1 MTMNEHGRT
10 CGRISLPFAF
20 RVRAAG
26 VPGLTASALICCL
39 ASAVMCFAATMALAD
54 DQPETIDVGQP
65 LSVEVFPASV
75 SLQGVRE
82 RIQFVVT
89 GHYENGEVR
98 DLTRAA
104 EFVSNNPEIVQ
115 VGGSVGR
122 PGKDGAADVTVRV
135 GGREAVAKVV
145 VSGQTKPQPVSFAYD
160 ALAAVSK
167 QGCNAGACH
176 GSPSGKGG
184 FRLSLRAFDPTLDKL
199 TLIHEDFGRRTNPLN
214 PDESLLLLK
223 PLMKVPHGGGLKLHA
238 GDPAHVVLR
247 DWIAEG
253 CRLDAAD
260 APRPVRIEVYPP
272 SGRLLKRPAHT
283 QQLCVLAHYSDG
295 TTRDIT
301 SLSVYS
307 SSDEEVASVS
317 AGGLVVGK
325 DRGETAVI
333 VRYLEFIE
341 SSFITFVR
349 DIEGFQWEQP
359 PSNNYVDDL
368 VYEKL
373 KQLKYLPSGLCTD
386 EEFLRRV
393 YLDVIGIMPTV
404 DEVQT
409 FLNDTASDKRA
420 RLIDVL
426 LERPEFAK
434 FWALKWGDLL
444 RLTSKQVGG
453 DGVYKYHRWV
463 ERAIA
468 SNMPYDEFARQLLTA
483 AGSTHANPPANF
495 YRTATDTNDCVET
508 ISQVFLGA
516 RLQCAKCHNHPFE
529 RWTQDNYYGMAA
541 FFNRVQRKQTPKP
554 DEMFIWASQ
563 AGEVTQPRTGRQM
576 KPWLP
581 LKGDVEN
588 AQVDDRRVLFA
599 DWLTQKDNPFF
610 GKIEANRIWSHLLG
624 RGIVDPPDD
633 FRDSNPPSNAALLDA
648 LAKDFA
654 EHGYDRKHVIRTIL
668 NSRTYQ
674 ASFEPNEFNQDD
686 TKYFS
691 HFQPRLLSAEQLL
704 DAICQVTGR
713 PESFGPLPADTKAT
727 QLPAPD
733 LVKNDFLK
741 IFGQPE
747 RQTVCECERSSESNL
762 GMAIQFFNGPLIY
775 NKLRDE
781 NNRFRALVK
790 ESKPDDEIIKQ
801 LHLAAVN
808 RLPTEKEIAASLKHI
823 AAKDE
828 QIAQDNAEIKTK
840 VAAMQ
845 ATIAARRAAARDK
858 LVDAK
863 LVTVPEPL
871 RADLKAAL
879 AAEAE
884 KRTEVQ
890 KYLVEKLGPGVAV
903 SDDEVTKS
911 LDEAVTKEIAD
922 VQTQIAELEKGI
934 RAPGGRRIEALEDI
948 CWAILNTNEF
958 LFQH

>member
-1 MTMNEHGRT
+1 MTT
-10 CGRISLPFAF
+10 CPRWTTTTS
-20 RVRAAG
+20 
-26 VPGLTASALICCL
+26 
-39 ASAVMCFAATMALAD
+39 
-54 DQPETIDVGQP
+54 
-65 LSVEVFPASV
+65 
-75 SLQGVRE
+75 
-82 RIQFVVT
+82 
-89 GHYENGEVR
+89 
-98 DLTRAA
+98 
-104 EFVSNNPEIVQ
+104 
-115 VGGSVGR
+115 
-122 PGKDGAADVTVRV
+122 
-135 GGREAVAKVV
+135 
-145 VSGQTKPQPVSFAYD
+145 
-160 ALAAVSK
+160 
-167 QGCNAGACH
+167 
-176 GSPSGKGG
+176 
-184 FRLSLRAFDPTLDKL
+184 
-199 TLIHEDFGRRTNPLN
+199 
-214 PDESLLLLK
+214 
-223 PLMKVPHGGGLKLHA
+223 
-238 GDPAHVVLR
+238 
-247 DWIAEG
+247 
-253 CRLDAAD
+253 AAD
-260 APRPVRIEVYPP
+260 APRPVRIEIYPP

-301 SLSVYS
+301 TLAVYT

-317 AGGLVVGK
+317 EGGLVVGH

-349 DIEGFQWEQP
+349 DIEGFEWKQP

-373 KQLKYLPSGLCTD
+373 KQLKYLPSHLCTD

-393 YLDVIGIMPTV
+393 YLDVIGIMPTI
-404 DEVQT
+404 DEVHP
-409 FLNDTASDKRA
+409 FLNDKAADKRA
-420 RLIDVL
+420 KLIDAL

-434 FWALKWGDLL
+434 FWTLKWGDLL
-444 RLTSKQVGG
+444 RLTSKQVGS
-453 DGVYKYHRWV
+453 DGVHKYHRWI

-483 AGSTHANPPANF
+483 SGSTHSNPPTNF

-541 FFNRVQRKQTPKP
+541 FFNRVQRKKTLRP
-554 DEMFIWASQ
+554 DELFIWVSQ
-563 AGEVTQPRTGRQM
+563 SGEVTQPRTGQKM

-581 LKGDVEN
+581 LQGDVEN
-588 AQVDDRRVLFA
+588 ADVDDRRVLFA

-674 ASFEPNEFNQDD
+674 ASFEPNEFNKDD
-686 TKYFS
+686 IKYFS

-704 DAICQVTGR
+704 DAICHVTGR
-713 PESFGPLPADTKAT
+713 PEKFGSLPADMKAT

-747 RQTVCECERSSESNL
+747 RQTVCACERSSESNL

-781 NNRFRALVK
+781 NNRFRLLLKANQT
-790 ESKPDDEIIKQ
+790 DDEIIKQ

-808 RLPTEKEIAASLKHI
+808 RLPTEKEIAASKNHI
-823 AAKDE
+823 AAKDVL
-828 QIAQDNAEIKTK
+828 IAKDNAEIKTK
-840 VAAMQ
+840 VAKLNEG
-845 ATIAARRAAARDK
+845 IAATHAVARGK
-858 LVDAK
+858 LVDKK
-863 LVTVPEPL
+863 LVAIPEPL
-871 RADLKAAL
+871 RADLKSSLAL
-879 AAEAE
+879 DAG
-884 KRTEVQ
+884 KRNEVQ
-890 KYLVEKLGPGVAV
+890 KYLFEKLGASVAV
-903 SDDEVTKS
+903 SDEEVTKS
-911 LDEAVTKEIAD
+911 LDEAATKEIAAAK
-922 VQTQIAELEKGI
+922 TQVAELQKGV
-934 RAPGGRRIEALEDI
+934 RSPGGRHIEALEDI

>member
-1 MTMNEHGRT
+1 MTKIEHGRT
-10 CGRISLPFAF
+10 RGWISLPVAS
-20 RVRAAG
+20 RGSVLGGAGLLGWLAA
-26 VPGLTASALICCL
+26 TAMCL
-39 ASAVMCFAATMALAD
+39 AAVDTLAD
-54 DQPETIDVGQP
+54 DQPSTIDVGQP
-65 LSVEVFPASV
+65 QSVEVYPASV

-82 RIQFVVT
+82 QIQFVVT

-98 DLTRAA
+98 DLTQAA
-104 EFVSNNPEIVQ
+104 EFVSSNPEIVQ
-115 VGGSVGR
+115 VAASVGR
-122 PGKDGAADVTVRV
+122 PGTDGAADILVRV
-135 GGREAVAKVV
+135 GGKEATAKVV

-184 FRLSLRAFDPTLDKL
+184 FRLSLRAFDPKLDQL
-199 TLIHEDFGRRTNPLN
+199 TLIHEDFGRRTNSLN

-223 PLMKVPHGGGLKLHA
+223 PLMKVPHGGGLKLRA
-238 GDPAHVVLR
+238 SDPAHQVLR
-247 DWIAEG
+247 DWISQG
-253 CRLDAAD
+253 CRLDPAD
-260 APRPVRIEVYPP
+260 APRPIKIEVYPP

-301 SLSVYS
+301 SLAVYS

-317 AGGLVVGK
+317 EGGLVLGK

-349 DIEGFQWEQP
+349 DIEGFEWKQP

-373 KQLKYLPSGLCTD
+373 KQLKYLPSDTCTD

-404 DEVQT
+404 AETQA
-409 FLNDTASDKRA
+409 FLGDPSADKRA
-420 RLIDVL
+420 KLIDML

-463 ERAIA
+463 ERAVA

-495 YRTATDTNDCVET
+495 YRTATDANDCVET

-563 AGEVTQPRTGRQM
+563 SGEVTQPRTGQQM

-581 LKGDVEN
+581 VQGDVEN
-588 AQVDDRRVLFA
+588 AQVEDRRILFA

-633 FRDSNPPSNAALLDA
+633 FRDSNPPSNAALLGA

-674 ASFEPNEFNQDD
+674 ASFEPNSFNQDD

-713 PESFGPLPADTKAT
+713 PETFGSLPASTKAT

-781 NNRFRALVK
+781 NNRFRVLLK
-790 ESKPDDEIIKQ
+790 DSKPDDEIIRQ

-808 RLPTEKEIAASLKHI
+808 RLPTEKEISASMKHI

-828 QIAQDNAEIKTK
+828 QIAKDNAEIQAK
-840 VAAMQ
+840 VAALRQ
-845 ATIAARRAAARDK
+845 AIGAQHAAARDK
-858 LVDAK
+858 LIDGK
-863 LVTVPEPL
+863 LAAVPESL
-871 RADLKAAL
+871 RADLKASL
-879 AAEAE
+879 AVEAG
-884 KRTEVQ
+884 KRNEVQ
-890 KYLVEKLGPGVAV
+890 KYLVEKLGASVAV
-903 SDDEVTKS
+903 SDEEATKS
-911 LDEAVTKEIAD
+911 LDEAATKEIAAS
-922 VQTQIAELEKGI
+922 QAQIVELEKGV